1 MAETMDPEARRLL
14 TAFSEKLDRRDPQ
27 PLDWQR
33 LYEFILFAFR
43 HSPQS
48 TEAVGHALVQD
59 GLDWDEADQFVLF
72 YAHAMELL
80 EREAAT
86 TSIPRS
92 ARRSRTIIW
101 VLHSPFSGIWPGRRP
116 FTRRGSR
123 VWASGEARPRNSRA

>member
-48 TEAVGHALVQD
+48 SEAVGHALVQD

-86 TSIPRS
+86 TSIPRG
-92 ARRSRTIIW
+92 ARARSRVAST
-101 VLHSPFSGIWPGRRP
+101 GRKPGDGKRRP
-116 FTRRGSR
+116 PTRRKKG
-123 VWASGEARPRNSRA
+123 